1 MEKTLKLN
9 YKRTLIIGFAFF
21 SILMVWQAYNFYCPL
36 FLNTLLSPILQE
48 KGALQYSE
56 FIVGTI
62 MALDNVLAL
71 FMLPIFGK
79 LSDKTKSKHGKRMP
93 YIILGMAATIII
105 FPFMTLCYIWNSLVG
120 LIVVMLLVLVVMN
133 IYRSPA
139 VAIMPDVTPKPLR
152 STANGLI
159 NLVGYFGPIVITLVN
174 MLPFLK
180 IGRDEQSLV
189 KLLVPVAVV
198 LVSLVIAIVILISK
212 IKEPKILEEMKE
224 ELELG
229 EKLSTTVEKVD
240 ENKKLSK
247 ADKRNMWILLVAVC
261 LWFMCFNAFE
271 TFNSTYATKYYS
283 EYEACTVF
291 GEEHFNS
298 VDLSGEITNYYV
310 LVDGEYE
317 KAYEYDSNAEYYK
330 VKVKEVEYKEVE
342 VTADEFY
349 KENEDGQRTAFYYF
363 NSITNN
369 YELVLIYLPGVTYYA
384 VSDVKEMSGS
394 GVASTGTIILTVTS
408 VITFAVAGYF
418 AVKFGRKLCVLVGIG
433 LLIVGCALIYVLG
446 ANFHSPSAIIYL
458 FFVLLGIGWALI
470 NVNSYPMMVEM
481 SSRCN
486 VGKYTGYYYTA
497 SMLAQS
503 FTPILLGAIVAF
515 VPSVTLRHLFLYST
529 VMAVLAFIVLF
540 LFKENKEKV
549 KEIKTGLGAF
559 DQD

>member
-36 FLNTLLSPILQE
+36 FLNTLLSPILQ
-48 KGALQYSE
+48 KKDALDASE
-56 FIVGTI
+56 FIVGSI

-79 LSDKTKSKHGKRMP
+79 ISDKTRTRYGKRMP
-93 YIILGMAATIII
+93 YIIIGMAATIIV
-105 FPFMTLCYIWNSLVG
+105 FPFMALCYIWNSLVG
-120 LIVVMLLVLVVMN
+120 LIVTMLMVLVIMN
-133 IYRSPA
+133 VYRSPA

-174 MLPFLK
+174 MVPFLK
-180 IGRDEQSLV
+180 IGRDETSLV

-198 LVSLVIAIVILISK
+198 LVSLIVAIVVLILK
-212 IKEPKILEEMKE
+212 INEPKILEEVKDD
-224 ELELG
+224 LELG

-240 ENKKLSK
+240 ENTELSK
-247 ADKRNMWILLVAVC
+247 ADKKNMWILLIAVC

-271 TFNSTYATKYYS
+271 TFNSTYSTKYFS
-283 EYEACTVF
+283 TYEEC
-291 GEEHFNS
+291 EELTIEEFNS
-298 VDLSGEITNYYV
+298 VEANGKENIYYVLIDGEYERAYKFDENAKYYAVKAKEIEYEKVELTEEKFNAVNKHGKTTNYYV
-310 LVDGEYE
+310 LEEDTYVRATEYV
-317 KAYEYDSNAEYYK
+317 AGTD
-330 VKVKEVEYKEVE
+330 
-342 VTADEFY
+342 
-349 KENEDGQRTAFYYF
+349 
-363 NSITNN
+363 
-369 YELVLIYLPGVTYYA
+369 YYA
-384 VSDVKEMSGS
+384 VVKIKEMSGS
-394 GVASTGTIILTVTS
+394 GFASTGTIILTVTS

-418 AVKFGRKLCVLVGIG
+418 AVKYGRKLCVLVGIG
-433 LLIVGCALIYVLG
+433 LLIVGCFLIYILG
-446 ANFHSPSAIIYL
+446 AKFAAPGAIIYL
-458 FFVLLGIGWALI
+458 YFVLLGIGWALI

-481 SSRCN
+481 SSRGN
-486 VGKYTGYYYTA
+486 IGKYTGYYYTA

-503 FTPILLGAIVAF
+503 FTPILLGAIIYF
-515 VPSVTLRHLFLYST
+515 VPSITLRHLFLYST
-529 VMAVLAFIVLF
+529 AMAILAFIVLF